1 MSMLSFD
8 ESGLRGLDL
17 SNRKKIIALNN
28 EISLSIIPEK
38 TENQAGME
46 FMPSD
51 ILTMVKGA

>member
-1 MSMLSFD
+1 MLSFD